1 MKKIFNRLKKVN
13 PNHLILFNI
22 IFIMVVFGG
31 INKYNNKKYPV
42 KSEKK
47 IDGIKYTVLINRHKY
62 SKDSLMLINLNI
74 QNSGRKKKE
83 IEIKRENI
91 FNVEIYSND
100 KLIYKRDFMD
110 KLSGKT
116 KILRIGGYAKIVSGC
131 EWNLIPNGEVEDI
144 EYGKYLLRVY
154 SKDLKIDMKIP
165 FEISKEGL

>member
-1 MKKIFNRLKKVN
+1 MKKIFNRLKKVK

-31 INKYNNKKYPV
+31 INKYNNNKYPV

-116 KILRIGGYAKIVSGC
+116 NVFRMSMTKNFKKLWKNRKVMLIMQREPNFTALLYPKDVIGMMSVF
-131 EWNLIPNGEVEDI
+131 
-144 EYGKYLLRVY
+144 LLR
-154 SKDLKIDMKIP
+154 M
-165 FEISKEGL
+165 